1 MLKQSVTAIAIGLG
15 MVMTGQASAATGSG
29 TFNVNVTLT
38 SKCEIFNGSGA
49 TTTIGDISLSY
60 TSFQTTASTSST
72 SFQVRC
78 TNTLPYS
85 MALDKASETD
95 ETTGLAYTLNLNTS
109 STHNAT
115 ASGSLGSQTGN
126 GNTGRT
132 YYIHANIAANQDGTS
147 TAGTAN
153 NQRTLTIT
161 Y

>member
-1 MLKQSVTAIAIGLG
+1 MIKQSVTAIAIGLG
-15 MVMTGQASAATGSG
+15 MMMTGQASAATGSG
-29 TFNVNVTLT
+29 QFNVNVSLT

-49 TTTIGDISLSY
+49 TGTIGDIALNY
-60 TSFQTTASTSST
+60 TSFQTSASTSST
-72 SFQVRC
+72 NFNVRC

-85 MALDKASETD
+85 MSLDQASVTD
-95 ETTGLAYTLNLNTS
+95 GTTGLAYTLNLNTS

-115 ASGSLGSQTGN
+115 ANDTLGSQTGN